1 MKYGYINSPNSIYSK
16 IYALAPASILVYKEN
31 KISISKYWEIN
42 FQEKLKISYP
52 EALEQTYNLIDK
64 TVNSMLTSERP
75 TGIFLSGGYDSTLV
89 AGFLT
94 KNSATK
100 INSFSIGFESSSY
113 DESDSARQVA
123 KYLGTNHH
131 ERLLKPDPNVFFSE
145 IIAKLD
151 QPFADSSYIPTYELA
166 RFASSSVVVAFGGD
180 GGDEICAGYDRY
192 LAATRFQGINS
203 ILPILKLPIRMLSK
217 FTKLSKQKQFKL
229 QNQLRRFPD
238 IATRYESLVSLNLE
252 KDLSSFFSSNTF
264 INDYKIAHSIVNPL
278 TSKADGL
285 SKLLEIDFNNY
296 LPGDLLVKADLATMS
311 HGLELRSP
319 LLNYELVEW
328 MAKLPSDYKIHG
340 FTTKRL
346 LKDITHKFVPKN
358 IMNRPKMGFAI
369 PRADWLRNELRD
381 FSYDLLT
388 DQSARSRQWFNAKEI
403 NKVLNDHRNGIDR
416 DQIIW
421 PALCLEVWARNW
433 L

>member
-1 MKYGYINSPNSIYSK
+1 
-16 IYALAPASILVYKEN
+16 V
-31 KISISKYWEIN
+31 
-42 FQEKLKISYP
+42 
-52 EALEQTYNLIDK
+52 
-64 TVNSMLTSERP
+64 
-75 TGIFLSGGYDSTLV
+75 
-89 AGFLT
+89 
-94 KNSATK
+94 
-100 INSFSIGFESSSY
+100 
-113 DESDSARQVA
+113 
-123 KYLGTNHH
+123 
-131 ERLLKPDPNVFFSE
+131 
-145 IIAKLD
+145 
-151 QPFADSSYIPTYELA
+151 
-166 RFASSSVVVAFGGD
+166 
-180 GGDEICAGYDRY
+180 
-192 LAATRFQGINS
+192 
-203 ILPILKLPIRMLSK
+203 LSK
-217 FTKLSKQKQFKL
+217 FKKLSKQKQFKL

-238 IATRYESLVSLNLE
+238 IATRYDSLVSLNLE
-252 KDLSSFFSSNTF
+252 TDLSELFNSDMF
-264 INDYKIAHSIVNPL
+264 INDYRIAHSIVNPL
-278 TSKADGL
+278 TSKADRL

-319 LLNYELVEW
+319 LLSYELVEW

-388 DQSARSRQWFNAKEI
+388 DQSARSRQWFDAKEI
-403 NKVLNDHRNGIDR
+403 NKVLNDHKNGIDR